1 MSWNND
7 ESKSIHTQCL
17 HTRFLRALFFN
28 TASAD
33 IDVFDQTPAAGK
45 MILQPMVTGTMATM
59 PAALLGMMELL
70 RLLVALTL
78 LVET

>member
-1 MSWNND
+1 
-7 ESKSIHTQCL
+7 
-17 HTRFLRALFFN
+17 
-28 TASAD
+28 
-33 IDVFDQTPAAGK
+33 

-59 PAALLGMMELL
+59 PAAPLGMMEFL